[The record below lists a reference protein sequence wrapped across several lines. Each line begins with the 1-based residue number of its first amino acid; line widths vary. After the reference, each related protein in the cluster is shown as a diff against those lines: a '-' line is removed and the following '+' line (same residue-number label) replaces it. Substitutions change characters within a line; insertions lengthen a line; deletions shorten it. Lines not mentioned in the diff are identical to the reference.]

1 MTEYTVLSK
10 FRNKEQVEYLV
21 KKIREKGKTCYN
33 FCDIPADSK
42 NPNKH
47 PEKQMKNFEKTKD
60 FFNDEYFKFIFE
72 KDLAGLKNSK
82 KVIVLFPAGNSVHIE
97 MGIAFGLDKKLILI
111 GKLEKPESLYLIF
124 QERYDT
130 IEEFLKTI

>member
-124 QERYDT
+124 QERY
-130 IEEFLKTI
+130 KN